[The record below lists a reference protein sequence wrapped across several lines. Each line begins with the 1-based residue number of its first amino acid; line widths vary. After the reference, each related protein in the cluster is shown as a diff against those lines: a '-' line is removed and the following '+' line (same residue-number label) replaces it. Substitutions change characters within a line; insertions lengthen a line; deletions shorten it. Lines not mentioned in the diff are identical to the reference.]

1 MRNSYSASR
10 IIAGVGATAILTM
23 IFALFSAR
31 LVMRFC
37 PRGEN
42 CEEMGQALFGLGLI
56 ASFIIAGGIVLV
68 ARNVIDRWI
77 VPGK

>member
-1 MRNSYSASR
+1 MRNSKSAAR
-10 IIAGVGATAILTM
+10 VIAGVGVTAILTM
-23 IFALFSAR
+23 IFALHSAR

-56 ASFIIAGGIVLV
+56 ASFILAGSIVLV
-68 ARNVIDRWI
+68 ARHVIDRWN
-77 VPGK
+77 VTGK